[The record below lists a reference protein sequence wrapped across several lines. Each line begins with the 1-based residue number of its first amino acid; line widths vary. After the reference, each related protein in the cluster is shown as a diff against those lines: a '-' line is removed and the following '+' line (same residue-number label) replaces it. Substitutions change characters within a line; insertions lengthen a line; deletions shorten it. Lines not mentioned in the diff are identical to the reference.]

1 MRIANDRDAGDEQRG
16 LGIGLAP
23 LVCNRCGLPPHPGCM
38 SGWLASSRRVRRLDC
53 PHAAVAYVL
62 EEPA

>member
-1 MRIANDRDAGDEQRG
+1 MSPMSRDQDSANLDFGQG
-16 LGIGLAP
+16 QS

-38 SGWLASSRRVRRLDC
+38 SGWLASGRRVRRLDC

-62 EEPA
+62 EEMT